1 MNHRD
6 IEKRCHE
13 DAHAINN
20 AIKRAPET
28 TRNVAILLWPQPSRK
43 GNPPIRDLHGD
54 PRYFSRACMQNRQ
67 QNMARTERNI
77 SLKGASSPLLKH
89 QTSVH

>member
-28 TRNVAILLWPQPSRK
+28 TRNVAISRK
-43 GNPPIRDLHGD
+43 GNPPIRDLAISLEH
-54 PRYFSRACMQNRQ
+54 ACKIGT
-67 QNMARTERNI
+67 NMARTERNI